1 MSLTHKI
8 LISFFSLLGL
18 AICFVGPLQEKM
30 HQWSKF
36 EALDCM
42 TQKYLTD
49 TLKKTSLSFAAAR
62 GVNALVSVAQSIE
75 TGGSIKLFGS
85 GGSVNV
91 SFGQILDP
99 LNDMVERFSW
109 LMLLSSISLGTQIF
123 FQKALPWICSQCLFP
138 LFFLLVLL
146 TIWLPLKNK
155 SPFLKISLKIM
166 LASLII
172 RLILPTIALTNQAMY
187 SLFLEKE
194 YQTSARFIEE
204 QDVQLTEKSD
214 TTLFDQVKDL
224 KEQIK
229 RIMERSM
236 EYFDNLIKLMI
247 VFIIQTILLPLLT
260 LWLIMTLLKFLVNR
274 TGGFE
279 IERLFKRKLIDKQT

>member
-1 MSLTHKI
+1 
-8 LISFFSLLGL
+8 
-18 AICFVGPLQEKM
+18 
-30 HQWSKF
+30 
-36 EALDCM
+36 
-42 TQKYLTD
+42 
-49 TLKKTSLSFAAAR
+49 
-62 GVNALVSVAQSIE
+62 
-75 TGGSIKLFGS
+75 
-85 GGSVNV
+85 
-91 SFGQILDP
+91 
-99 LNDMVERFSW
+99 
-109 LMLLSSISLGTQIF
+109 
-123 FQKALPWICSQCLFP
+123 
-138 LFFLLVLL
+138 
-146 TIWLPLKNK
+146 
-155 SPFLKISLKIM
+155 M